1 MIFIIKKTMT
11 KDNEYFSTKEND
23 GYKRLQHFNDLK
35 HFFST
40 IGRTPPTYDFDASG
54 RTTEDKP
61 VSIEIKTRDLNLTE
75 DNKVSGSTF
84 IDDTL
89 LIEAR
94 KMADLLL
101 DYTITGAIPLYINFL
116 NNAVIIFNFSKMK
129 EKPCKK
135 FFKAQNYGQ
144 KGMELGNRYLLPIKD
159 AYIYRY
165 GEGEQWK

>member
-1 MIFIIKKTMT
+1 M
-11 KDNEYFSTKEND
+11 DNRQYFFEKENE
-23 GYKRLQHFNDLK
+23 GYTKLERFNKDK
-35 HFFST
+35 HFFKS

-116 NNAVIIFNFSKMK
+116 NNAVVIYNFAKMK
-129 EKPCKK
+129 KKPEKK
-135 FFKAQNYGQ
+135 FFKTQNFGQ
-144 KGMELGNRYLLPIKD
+144 KGMELGNRYLLPVNE
-159 AYIYRY
+159 AYIYRLE
-165 GEGEQWK
+165 EGEQ